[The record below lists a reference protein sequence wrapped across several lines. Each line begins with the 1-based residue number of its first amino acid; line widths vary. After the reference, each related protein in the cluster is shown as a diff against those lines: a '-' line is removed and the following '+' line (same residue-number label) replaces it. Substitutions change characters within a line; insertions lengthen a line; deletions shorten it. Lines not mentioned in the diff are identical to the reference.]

1 LIVKEELIFGQ
12 NLLKPIKQQKKMTMA
27 KFQHT
32 LIGSLSMLKWTLV
45 LAYLVI
51 TSSPIFASKVY
62 NIHWNSSN
70 PIFRIDKTDN
80 VIDVNAGNH
89 PSEYDQVNIVCPV
102 HKANL
107 NEAQQERYIIY
118 LVSKEEFKSCRI
130 TQPNP
135 RVIAVCNRP
144 YDFMYFT
151 ITFRSFTPTP
161 GGLEFHPGQD
171 YYFISTSSTN
181 DLHRRVGGGCSTKN
195 MRLIFKVADG
205 DKNKIENT
213 EENDLSIDPEIETNQ
228 VKTQYHPWRLPST
241 IKQNPKIQT
250 SRLEPAVNI
259 ETSTV
264 TTYYYPLQELERA
277 NELSNNPARP
287 RNVNFNIY
295 RGARKA
301 FTMSSASDLGEL
313 EIQISSGVMMHQATL
328 SHHLLFCLSV
338 LVLLLLQLFQLK

>member
-1 LIVKEELIFGQ
+1 
-12 NLLKPIKQQKKMTMA
+12 MA
-27 KFQHT
+27 KFQRA
-32 LIGSLSMLKWTLV
+32 LIGSLSIQKWTLV

-51 TSSPIFASKVY
+51 TSNTIFASKVY

-102 HKANL
+102 HKPNL

-181 DLHRRVGGGCSTKN
+181 DLHRRVGGGCSTNN

-205 DKNKIENT
+205 EKNKIEKD
-213 EENDLSIDPEIETNQ
+213 EEAGDDNDLSTEPEVEDNQ
-228 VKTQYHPWRLPST
+228 VKTKYHPWHLPSA

-250 SRLEPAVNI
+250 IRPKPADI

-277 NELSNNPARP
+277 NELSNNNQARP

-301 FTMSSASDLGEL
+301 FTMSSPSDLGEL
-313 EIQISSGVMMHQATL
+313 EIQISSGVKIHQATL
-328 SHHLLFCLSV
+328 SYTIFVSLSV
-338 LVLLLLQLFQLK
+338 LVLSHVKLF